1 MGFTT
6 KWSCSCNMQY
16 SEHKTIIENRADKG
30 GDVGETEVERMLNDP
45 GLNGKD
51 GRMTN
56 FMDMVDGSERYG
68 SKIEEME
75 QLRVSQTIS

>member
-1 MGFTT
+1 M
-6 KWSCSCNMQY
+6 
-16 SEHKTIIENRADKG
+16 
-30 GDVGETEVERMLNDP
+30 ERMLNDP

-68 SKIEEME
+68 AKIEEME
-75 QLRVSQTIS
+75 QLRVRLAF